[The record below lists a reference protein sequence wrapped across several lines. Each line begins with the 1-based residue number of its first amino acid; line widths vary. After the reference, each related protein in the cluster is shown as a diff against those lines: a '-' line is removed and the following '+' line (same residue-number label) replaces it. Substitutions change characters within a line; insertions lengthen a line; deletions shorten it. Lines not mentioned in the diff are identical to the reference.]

1 MSNYKINISNGSGIQ
16 RLPAGDYDVSAD
28 VFGYESKSLSP
39 KTFLANLES
48 EKETFTI
55 SAIGSL
61 TINVNETGLEIG
73 SPIIDGKFIRCNK
86 DGTEI
91 YGDVISI
98 NEFGV
103 GLFNYIPFGTIE
115 KPYTIFIKQISSD
128 NIHNINLDVISINMS
143 KQNHS
148 IYIQNTLAGLQEFF
162 VTDKNYS
169 GLNIDGSLL
178 FNKSFL
184 EN

>member
-1 MSNYKINISNGSGIQ
+1 MSNYKVNISNGSGSQ
-16 RLPAGDYDVSAD
+16 RLPAGNYDVSAE
-28 VFGYESKSLSP
+28 VFGYDSKSLSP

-48 EKETFTI
+48 KTETFTI

-61 TINVNETGLEIG
+61 TVNVNETGLEIG
-73 SPIIDGKFIRCNK
+73 SPIIDGKFIRCSK
-86 DGTEI
+86 DGTET
-91 YGDVISI
+91 YGDPIHI

-128 NIHNINLDVISINMS
+128 NIHNVYLDVISINMS
-143 KQNHS
+143 KQNQT
-148 IYIQNTLAGLQEFF
+148 IYIKNSLAGLQEFL

-178 FNKSFL
+178 FNKSLL